1 MIRTFFAYTFY
12 FFIVSNLCSC
22 SSGVELLPVNKGAL
36 LHDLNSKVWMLD
48 KVLIND
54 SNVAPKINFDKD
66 ILVFY
71 RSGKCLL
78 QPMRS
83 IGDVNGK
90 RGEFSLYSED
100 KALTLY
106 FQGEKWDF
114 NMNVITE
121 DTLFLIP
128 RKKSDFKYSLV
139 LVPFPEI

>member
-1 MIRTFFAYTFY
+1 M
-12 FFIVSNLCSC
+12 
-22 SSGVELLPVNKGAL
+22 PVNKGAL

-71 RSGKCLL
+71 QSGKCLL

-83 IGDVNGK
+83 LGDVNGK
-90 RGEFSLYSED
+90 RGEYSLYPED

-114 NMNVITE
+114 DMNIITE
-121 DTLFLIP
+121 DTLFLVP
-128 RKKSDFKYSLV
+128 RKKSEFKYSIV